1 MQSLTRFFYDTRITL
16 NNSNISSVNEE
27 EYLTAE
33 HTIDDLYNL
42 AYPEYNELQVAFNSL
57 PLKFVVDDIITQNVL
72 TDFNDK
78 TKKLAAAH
86 FDDEAFINA
95 SKRILQFRQIIIN
108 NMQYVHQDL
117 SYERELLG
125 QLIHTLQDFYSHSN
139 WIEMGKT
146 NINEFIGV
154 NETIGLI
161 AQPNQTTSYP
171 EYNELRVAFYSLPIK
186 FVVDDII
193 TQNVLTDFNDKTKK
207 LAAAHFDNE
216 AFINASKRILQFRQ
230 IIINNMQYT
239 NQDLSYERELLGQLI
254 HTLQDFYSHSNWIE
268 MGKTNINEFI
278 GVNETIGLIAQP
290 NQTTCTNNGC
300 TKIETPCNLWQEI
313 TVGVCPLVYYDCKN
327 NILPEINDQQLL
339 TSGYAANDMNENN
352 EIIEKPTNVEK
363 CSHGSVLDDS
373 SHIPAIGGIN
383 KDSYSLVYSPHAD
396 LHKKAADLAIKATER
411 FLNDLRQDL
420 GDKNF
425 DRLFVINPTETQC
438 QIEWDSMSKGKR
450 FRFFSS
456 DLTAYIK
463 DDGRWLIKLKRF
475 FRRLFRLIKSIWIR
489 MFTSKENINQPTYD
503 LSDKGV
509 NVKDVNNFRAAPY
522 VIGKEELRRKKR
534 MIYLARKRRYL

>member
-1 MQSLTRFFYDTRITL
+1 MKLNIYVLYLLLNCIGIYGFIPHPLIAYGALSSTSITHAEITQIAIMQSLTRFFYDTRITL

-42 AYPEYNELQVAFNSL
+42 AYPEYNELRVAFYSL
-57 PLKFVVDDIITQNVL
+57 PIKFVVDDIITQNVL

-108 NMQYVHQDL
+108 NMQYVH
-117 SYERELLG
+117 
-125 QLIHTLQDFYSHSN
+125 
-139 WIEMGKT
+139 
-146 NINEFIGV
+146 
-154 NETIGLI
+154 
-161 AQPNQTTSYP
+161 
-171 EYNELRVAFYSLPIK
+171 
-186 FVVDDII
+186 
-193 TQNVLTDFNDKTKK
+193 
-207 LAAAHFDNE
+207 
-216 AFINASKRILQFRQ
+216 
-230 IIINNMQYT
+230 
-239 NQDLSYERELLGQLI
+239 QDLSYERELLGQLI